1 MPSRKGS
8 PNRNKQFLLNR
19 LKDIYGDDFDP
30 IIKMAEQAAEIHK
43 AAVES
48 KDIEDRKDAVVAWE
62 KIAKYTTPALKA
74 IEVDVTSGGND
85 LPTIIELVA
94 KK

>member
-1 MPSRKGS
+1 MRARDAWFTPRAGRLRRAVAGLVASG
-8 PNRNKQFLLNR
+8 NR
-19 LKDIYGDDFDP
+19 LL
-30 IIKMAEQAAEIHK
+30 
-43 AAVES
+43 
-48 KDIEDRKDAVVAWE
+48 DAVPGTRAFYARQLFGSLTWTELQLDVAWE